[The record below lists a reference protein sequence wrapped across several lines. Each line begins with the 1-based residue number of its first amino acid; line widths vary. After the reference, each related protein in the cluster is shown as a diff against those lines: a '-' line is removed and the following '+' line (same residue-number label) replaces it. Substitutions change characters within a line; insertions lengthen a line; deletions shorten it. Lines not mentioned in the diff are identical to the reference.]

1 MPGLTAVGLLWRYH
15 PMPLLAGFRHIPQTL
30 GQPNYGIYVAGNSLS
45 LIGTW
50 MQRVAV
56 GWLAWELS
64 HSGTVLGLVAFADLA
79 TTLMIGPF
87 GGVLADRFDRRFL
100 LTIGQ
105 SFNMTLSF
113 VLAALTASGHIT
125 VPLLILIIGL
135 NGAVIGINQ
144 PARLALVSALVPR
157 DHLPTAVAINSLVFN
172 LARFIGPAIAGIV
185 ILSFGTALV
194 FFLNAF
200 SFISFLI
207 ALNRLDLPST
217 DRRTPGQSS
226 TPMLQAI
233 AEGLRYVVKHRG
245 IGPLLALHATM
256 AMTARPYV
264 ELLPGFADAIFDRG
278 AGGLAML
285 SSAVGL
291 GAIAAGLFLAQ
302 RGSQKGLAE
311 TAMLAALL
319 IALSA
324 LGLALSPTFW
334 VAVMA
339 VTSGGFG
346 MVVAGVG
353 TQTLMQTS
361 VDDAVRGRVLSLFGL
376 VFRSG
381 PAIGALIMG
390 VASEQVG
397 LRWPLAVG
405 ALMGAV
411 AFAYTWRR
419 RRMVSAAL
427 QAR

>member
-1 MPGLTAVGLLWRYH
+1 
-15 PMPLLAGFRHIPQTL
+15 MPLFTGLRHIPKTL

-45 LIGTW
+45 LVGSW

-64 HSGTVLGLVAFADLA
+64 HSGTVLGIVAFADLA
-79 TTLMIGPF
+79 TTLMTGPF
-87 GGVLADRFDRRFL
+87 GGVLADRLDRRLL

-105 SFNMTLSF
+105 SLNMVLSF
-113 VLAALTASGHIT
+113 ALALLTAGGLIT

-135 NGAVIGINQ
+135 NGAIIGINQ
-144 PARLALVSALVPR
+144 PARLALVPALVPR

-172 LARFIGPAIAGIV
+172 LARFIGPAIAGVV
-185 ILSFGTALV
+185 ILNIGTAFV

-200 SFISFLI
+200 SFISFLF
-207 ALNRLDLPST
+207 ALSRLDLPAIDHRAS
-217 DRRTPGQSS
+217 GQKPA
-226 TPMLQAI
+226 PMIQAI
-233 AEGLRYVVKHRG
+233 AEGLRYVVRHKG

-256 AMTARPYV
+256 AVTARPYV
-264 ELLPGFADAIFDRG
+264 ELLPGFAGAVFERG
-278 AGGLAML
+278 AGGLATL

-302 RGSQKGLAE
+302 RGSQHGLAN

-334 VAVMA
+334 VAVLA

-353 TQTLMQTS
+353 TQTLMQTA
-361 VDDAVRGRVLSLFGL
+361 VDEAVRGRVLSLFGL

-381 PAIGALIMG
+381 PAIGALVMG
-390 VASEQVG
+390 VASEWIG
-397 LRWPLAVG
+397 LRWPLAIG
-405 ALMGAV
+405 ALFGAA
-411 AFAYTWRR
+411 AFACLWHRR
-419 RRMVSAAL
+419 RSISSAL
-427 QAR
+427 QTE

>member
-1 MPGLTAVGLLWRYH
+1 MSLLT
-15 PMPLLAGFRHIPQTL
+15 GFRHIPQTL
-30 GQPNYGIYVAGNSLS
+30 GQPNYGLYVAGNSLS

-79 TTLMIGPF
+79 TTLMTGPF
-87 GGVLADRFDRRFL
+87 GGVLADRLDRRLL

-105 SFNMTLSF
+105 SINMVLSF
-113 VLAALTASGHIT
+113 ALAALTAGGLIT

-157 DHLPTAVAINSLVFN
+157 EHLPTAVAINSLVFN
-172 LARFIGPAIAGIV
+172 LARFIGPAIAGVV

-207 ALNRLDLPST
+207 ALNRLDLPRT
-217 DRRTPGQSS
+217 DRRSAGQSQV
-226 TPMLQAI
+226 PMFQAI
-233 AEGLRYVVKHRG
+233 AEGFRYVVSHPG

-256 AMTARPYV
+256 AITARPYI

-278 AGGLAML
+278 AGGLATL

-302 RGSQKGLAE
+302 RGSADGLAR

-324 LGLALSPTFW
+324 LGLAASPTFW
-334 VAVMA
+334 AAVMA
-339 VTSGGFG
+339 VMSGGFG

-390 VASEQVG
+390 LASELVG
-397 LRWPLAVG
+397 LRWPLAIG
-405 ALMGAV
+405 ALLGAA
-411 AFAYTWRR
+411 AFAFIWRHR
-419 RRMVSAAL
+419 RAVSAAL
-427 QAR
+427 RTP